1 MSEQLG
7 GVSDFDAR
15 AFIIELFQALNDHDV
30 EKVVSMH
37 TPDALWE
44 DPSLAAPVTGRAAIG
59 EHLRAVFEA
68 FPDLR
73 FQEDVEIY
81 EGAPEQAASRWRFT
95 GTMEGRIDP
104 PGFGPTGKRATVSG
118 ACFYGFE
125 EGLLSRH
132 RLVYDALAM
141 LEQLGIIPT
150 PESTHARVNASLQRA
165 GARVAR
171 TLHRA

>member
-81 EGAPEQAASRWRFT
+81 ECAPELAASRWRLT